1 MFHGVVII
9 ASKSCI
15 FLSRMQRFEKTYV
28 SVVGPG
34 YKQLHKRLSSVTAGK
49 HCLVNLHSKP
59 DMDHMAT
66 YKIEY

>member
-1 MFHGVVII
+1 
-9 ASKSCI
+9 
-15 FLSRMQRFEKTYV
+15 MQRFEKTYV